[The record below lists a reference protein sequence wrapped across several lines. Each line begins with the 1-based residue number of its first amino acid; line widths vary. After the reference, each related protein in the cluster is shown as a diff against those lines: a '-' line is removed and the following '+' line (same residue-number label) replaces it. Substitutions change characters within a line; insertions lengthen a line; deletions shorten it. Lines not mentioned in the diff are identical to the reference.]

1 MSKIICDMC
10 GTAYPESAD
19 LCPICGCSMGEN
31 PQIVADDT
39 PNENPGEVVRTPVK
53 GGRFSKSNVR
63 KRNKAAAAAAPA
75 VKSTKEE
82 TPKDEQSNKGLIIAI
97 VILLLAILGMM
108 AFIYVRYLMPQRE
121 EKPGKTESTA
131 QTTLAPE
138 NTEGTQAPETDPP
151 VIKCEEVTVKT
162 AIVELEE
169 KNEAWL
175 LEVTA
180 SPADTTDTITFK
192 SSDESVVTV
201 TDKGRLTAVG
211 VGQAVITITCGD
223 QQTKCR
229 VVCNFQEETEPQ
241 DTTVPE
247 ETEPNEPVDPNG
259 TLSLNREDFTLS
271 KEGETWQLYNGTI
284 GKHLITW
291 TSSDESVVTVQNG
304 VVTAVGGGIATVT
317 AEYGNQKVSCIVRCS
332 LPVKDDG
339 NSGEGSGGN
348 GGITED
354 PVCTISHTDVTLA
367 VGETFNLTLKD
378 GGNVVSVNW
387 NVSDNS
393 VCSVSGNTVTGKA
406 SGTTT
411 VSVSYGGNTYSCT
424 VRVK

>member
-19 LCPICGCSMGEN
+19 LCPICGCSKGEN

-39 PNENPGEVVRTPVK
+39 PNENPGEVTRPPVK
-53 GGRFSKSNVR
+53 GGKFSKSNVR
-63 KRNKAAAAAAPA
+63 KRNKAAAVASAAVRPA
-75 VKSTKEE
+75 KEQPE
-82 TPKDEQSNKGLIIAI
+82 EERSNKGLIIAI
-97 VILLLAILGMM
+97 VILLLAILAMM
-108 AFIYVRYLMPQRE
+108 AFIYVRYLMPRQE
-121 EKPGKTESTA
+121 EKPNKGESTV

-138 NTEGTQAPETDPP
+138 NTEGTKAPETDPP
-151 VIKCEEVTVKT
+151 VIKCEEITVKT

-169 KNEAWL
+169 ANEAWL

-180 SPADTTDTITFK
+180 SPADTTDTVTFE

-201 TDKGRLTAVG
+201 SDKGRLTAVG
-211 VGQAVITITCGD
+211 PGQAVITITCGD

-247 ETEPNEPVDPNG
+247 ETQPSEPVDPNG
-259 TLSLNREDFTLS
+259 EISLNREDFTLS
-271 KEGETWQLYNGTI
+271 KRGETWQIYNGTV
-284 GKHLITW
+284 GKNLVTF
-291 TSSDESVVTVQNG
+291 TSDDETVATVEAG
-304 VVTAVGGGIATVT
+304 VVTAVGPGITKIH
-317 AEYGNQKVSCIVRCS
+317 AEYNGKKVSCIVRCNF
-332 LPVKDDG
+332 P
-339 NSGEGSGGN
+339 GEEDNTGTGSGN

-367 VGETFNLTLKD
+367 VGESFKLTLKD

-387 NVSDNS
+387 KVGDSS

-411 VSVSYGGNTYSCT
+411 ISVSYGGNTYTCT

>member
-19 LCPICGCSMGEN
+19 LCPICGCSKGEN

-39 PNENPGEVVRTPVK
+39 PDEHPAEAARTPVK
-53 GGRFSKSNVR
+53 GGKFSKSNVR
-63 KRNKAAAAAAPA
+63 KRNKAAYAASKTATPA
-75 VKSTKEE
+75 KEE
-82 TPKDEQSNKGLIIAI
+82 GAEKERSNTGLIIAI
-97 VILLLAILGMM
+97 VILLLAILATM
-108 AFIYVRYLMPQRE
+108 AFIYVRYLMPRQD
-121 EKPGKTESTA
+121 EKPDKGESTV
-131 QTTLAPE
+131 QTTLAAE
-138 NTEGTQAPETDPP
+138 NTDDTEAPQTDPP
-151 VIKCEEVTVKT
+151 VVKCEDITVKT

-169 KNEAWL
+169 AGEAWL

-180 SPADTTDTITFK
+180 SPADTTDTVTFQ
-192 SSDESVVTV
+192 SSDEAVVTV
-201 TDKGRLTAVG
+201 SEKGRLTAVG
-211 VGQAVITITCGD
+211 AGQAVITITCGD

-247 ETEPNEPVDPNG
+247 ETDPTEPVDPNG
-259 TLSLNREDFTLS
+259 KISLNREDFTMS
-271 KEGETWQLYNGTI
+271 REGETWQLYNGTV
-284 GKHLITW
+284 GKHLVTW
-291 TSSDESVVTVQNG
+291 TSSNEAVVTVDGG

-317 AEYGNQKVSCIVRCS
+317 AEYGDQKVSCIVRCS
-332 LPVKDDG
+332 LPVNEENTG
-339 NSGEGSGGN
+339 NDSGN

-354 PVCTISHTDVTLA
+354 PVCTISHTDVTIA
-367 VGETFNLTLKD
+367 VGETFKLTLKD
-378 GGNVVSVNW
+378 GGNAVNVNW
-387 NVSDNS
+387 KVADNS

-411 VSVSYGGNTYSCT
+411 ISVSYGGNTYSCT